1 VLTTPLEFPGDGVV
15 LIREIAPGDS
25 EVLYNLRMDPRCRPM
40 FRTVDLVPYERHMA
54 MIEEYFRSRD
64 CWFTIEVAS
73 NVVGAI
79 ALYNFEDRQCECG
92 RIVIAPESQGLG
104 YGSRALR
111 LVMKYAKTLGL
122 RKLHCEILSTNTAS
136 VRLFEHNGFVPTCTC
151 EYAGRIL
158 VKMMVDLD
166 AA

>member
-1 VLTTPLEFPGDGVV
+1 
-15 LIREIAPGDS
+15 
-25 EVLYNLRMDPRCRPM
+25 M
-40 FRTVDLVPYERHMA
+40 FRTVDLVPYERHQA
-54 MIEEYFRSRD
+54 MMEDYFRSRD
-64 CWFTIEVAS
+64 CWFTIEAAS
-73 NVVGAI
+73 YVVGAI

-136 VRLFEHNGFVPTCTC
+136 LSLFQHNGFEPTCTC
-151 EYAGRIL
+151 EYTGRIF

>member
-1 VLTTPLEFPGDGVV
+1 
-15 LIREIAPGDS
+15 
-25 EVLYNLRMDPRCRPM
+25 M
-40 FRTVDLVPYERHMA
+40 FRTVDLVPYQCHQA
-54 MIEEYFRSRD
+54 MMEEYFSSRD
-64 CWFTIEVAS
+64 CWFAIEVES

-79 ALYNFEDRQCECG
+79 ALYNFEDEDRGCECG
-92 RIVIAPESQGLG
+92 RIVIEPESQRLG

-136 VRLFEHNGFVPTCTC
+136 LRIFERNGFVPTCTC
-151 EYAGRIL
+151 EYTGRTF
-158 VKMMVDLD
+158 VKMMVDLN